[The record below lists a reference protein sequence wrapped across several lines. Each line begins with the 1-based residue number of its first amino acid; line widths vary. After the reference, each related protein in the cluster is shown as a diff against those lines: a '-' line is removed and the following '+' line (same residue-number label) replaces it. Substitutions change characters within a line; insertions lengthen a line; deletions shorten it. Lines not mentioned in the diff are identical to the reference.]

1 MITGDQVITAIT
13 GNDTLMNIGTCP
25 AVSVEFSRAL
35 YGHVQND
42 VNKAHILADA
52 DISKT
57 LSWGGMD
64 NYIGVW
70 HFLVSYPAHH
80 FVVMPWL
87 LKGNGSETVYTVFMA
102 YEMNG
107 ASLYSVRNYVNGNGS
122 APQNNPNGFKAMWR
136 RAELIQMLRDLRA
149 NAAARTGYFGV
160 AGTAPATTIKCWKY
174 ADIKTSTAL
183 KKAQG

>member
-1 MITGDQVITAIT
+1 MITGDQVIEAIIA
-13 GNDTLMNIGTCP
+13 NDTLMNIGTCT

-64 NYIGVW
+64 NYIGVR
-70 HFLVSYPAHH
+70 HFLVSHPTHH

-87 LKGNGSETVYTVFMA
+87 LKGDGSETVYTVFMA
-102 YEMNG
+102 YEMLN
-107 ASLYSVRNYVNGNGS
+107 APLYSVRN
-122 APQNNPNGFKAMWR
+122 
-136 RAELIQMLRDLRA
+136 
-149 NAAARTGYFGV
+149 
-160 AGTAPATTIKCWKY
+160 
-174 ADIKTSTAL
+174 
-183 KKAQG
+183 